1 MLSHVSPQ
9 CGDGIELMFD
19 QGTLILQ
26 INRFFALHIR
36 LLVTVS
42 GLKISV
48 GVKEST
54 GTFTYP
60 LCPMQ
65 GVIPEVLVFCAGGGD
80 SVCAV

>member
-1 MLSHVSPQ
+1 M
-9 CGDGIELMFD
+9 
-19 QGTLILQ
+19 
-26 INRFFALHIR
+26 
-36 LLVTVS
+36 TVS